1 MEPGR
6 EHSGF
11 WRDVWRVLWR
21 DVALTLAVFA
31 LALQVL
37 VPSGFM
43 VSNED
48 GRGVIVICT
57 GHGPLTVS
65 SDDGKAPA
73 TPKAPNKQSD
83 APCAFAGHAAPF
95 TAPLLAP
102 LAGPVFIVPQDAGPR
117 RLASLTPGRGLA
129 APPPPARGPPS
140 LLI

>member
-11 WRDVWRVLWR
+11 WGDVWR

-43 VSNED
+43 VANEG
-48 GRGVIVICT
+48 GRSVIVICT
-57 GHGPLTVS
+57 GHGPLMMMS
-65 SDDGKAPA
+65 SKDGKAPA
-73 TPKAPNKQSD
+73 TPKKTSD
-83 APCAFAGHAAPF
+83 APCAFAGHVAPF
-95 TAPLLAP
+95 TAPLPAP
-102 LAGPVFIVPQDAGPR
+102 LAGPVFIVTPDAGPR